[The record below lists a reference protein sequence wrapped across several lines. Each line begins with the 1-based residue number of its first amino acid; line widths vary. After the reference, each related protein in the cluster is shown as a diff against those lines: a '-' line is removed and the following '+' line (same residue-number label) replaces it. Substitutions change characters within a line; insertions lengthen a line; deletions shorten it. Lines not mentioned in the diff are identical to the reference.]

1 MLAHKRYIVFS
12 NPDCPHL
19 GRPKAKNFHPGV
31 ASDQIITPS
40 SLHIPGPL
48 KKYETVHIGN
58 HQILNWFPRS
68 EHEAVSLRSVTTF

>member
-12 NPDCPHL
+12 NPDCPHH

-31 ASDQIITPS
+31 ASALIITPS